1 MKNIK
6 WMFAVLAAVFFTVP
20 ALAQGQTQSAR
31 TDTTAISAA
40 IERAAIKA
48 VRQHQQKVCCR
59 CGEEIYAG
67 QHCAATGYTSLCT
80 AQKSKP
86 ASYADS
92 SVPSV
97 CPKCGENYTIDEK
110 YHGVK
115 HVCTPKNTPAE
126 KAPVCCRC
134 GEEIYAGQH
143 CAATGYT
150 SLCTAQE
157 YEPAPRTD
165 STPSVCPKCGENY
178 TIDEK
183 YHGVKHVCTPK
194 TTQPKDTVRITT
206 SDDPCSVCG
215 RNAVLKA
222 TTYQGSSAK
231 QAKTEEFCIYCG
243 KEITASSQ
251 KCTASAGAVCSM
263 RCPECGLVLSEENL
277 GPDGM
282 HRCKFKFRIK
292 PVAHVK

>member
-6 WMFAVLAAVFFTVP
+6 WMFAVLAAVLFTVP
-20 ALAQGQTQSAR
+20 AFAQGQTQSAR
-31 TDTTAISAA
+31 TDTAAISAA
-40 IERAAIKA
+40 IERAAVKA
-48 VRQHQQKVCCR
+48 VRQHQRK
-59 CGEEIYAG
+59 
-67 QHCAATGYTSLCT
+67 
-80 AQKSKP
+80 
-86 ASYADS
+86 
-92 SVPSV
+92 
-97 CPKCGENYTIDEK
+97 
-110 YHGVK
+110 
-115 HVCTPKNTPAE
+115 
-126 KAPVCCRC
+126 VCCRC